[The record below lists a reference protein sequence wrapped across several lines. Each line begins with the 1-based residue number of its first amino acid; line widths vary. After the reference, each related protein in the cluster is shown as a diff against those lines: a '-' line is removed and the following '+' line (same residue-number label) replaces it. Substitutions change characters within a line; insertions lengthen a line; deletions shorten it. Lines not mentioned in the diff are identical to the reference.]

1 MDMRKQDKAIIWPAY
16 FDQARTRKEG
26 RRVPKS
32 LAVQSP
38 KIMEITEAAARLG
51 LKHEVAVEAGYPKTP
66 WVKTGM
72 IMVEKKGSKEQTIKK
87 IAKQLL
93 KIRSEPSKQ

>member
-1 MDMRKQDKAIIWPAY
+1 MRKQDKAIVWSAY
-16 FDQARTRKEG
+16 FDQAKTRKDG

-38 KIMEITEAAARLG
+38 KILEIQEAAQKIG
-51 LKHEVAVEAGYPKTP
+51 LKFEVVADKGYSKTP
-66 WVKTGM
+66 WAKNGM
-72 IMVEKKGSKEQTIKK
+72 LLVEKRGSKEQIISR

-93 KIRSEPSKQ
+93 KARNEQKQ